1 MKNLALGVRVV
12 IVKVV
17 TVVVTGFFHPNM
29 MTALAFAAAV
39 WAAYR
44 TWGLTGAIWM
54 FAAVALTLAM
64 ASASSPS

>member
-1 MKNLALGVRVV
+1 MKNLTLGVRVV
-12 IVKVV
+12 FIKVV
-17 TVVVTGFFHPNM
+17 TGIVTGIFHPNV
-29 MTALAFAAAV
+29 MTALAFAALV

-44 TWGLTGAIWM
+44 TWGLTGALWM